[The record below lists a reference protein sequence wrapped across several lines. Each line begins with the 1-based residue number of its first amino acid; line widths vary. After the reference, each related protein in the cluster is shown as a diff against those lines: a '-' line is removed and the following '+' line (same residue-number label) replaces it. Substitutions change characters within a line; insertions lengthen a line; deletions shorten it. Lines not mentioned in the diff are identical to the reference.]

1 MSKRSTAA
9 VLVLLSAAAGSCK
22 KATDPTPA
30 PVPGFTVTIT
40 STGASPKSLE
50 VPLGSRI
57 LFINDDNRDHNMGSD
72 PHPDHNECPPL
83 NQVGLLRPGQRRE
96 TGNLVVLR
104 TCGYHDHDLPN
115 LTSLWGTITTK

>member
-1 MSKRSTAA
+1 MPKSFVLAGLVA
-9 VLVLLSAAAGSCK
+9 VVATTSCK

-40 STGASPKSLE
+40 STGASPTTLE

-57 LFINDDNRDHNMGSD
+57 LFINNDNRAHNMGSD
-72 PHPDHNECPPL
+72 PHPDHNDCPPL
-83 NQVGLLRPGQRRE
+83 NQVGLLQPGQRRE

>member
-1 MSKRSTAA
+1 MSKRSVAFG
-9 VLVLLSAAAGSCK
+9 VVLLVGAGGCK

-30 PVPGFTVTIT
+30 PVPGFTITI
-40 STGASPKSLE
+40 SSAGVSPKTLE

-57 LFINDDNRDHNMGSD
+57 LFINNDNRAHNMGSD
-72 PHPDHNECPPL
+72 PHPDHNDCPPL
-83 NQVGLLRPGQRRE
+83 NQVGILQPGQRRE